1 MTIKKKLLCIHE
13 VFLILSYPIS
23 ILLHLSIFM
32 FFLHSS
38 VLIIY
43 WSKFIDV
50 FQWYQ
55 DSPTATTLLKNY
67 TLHTGPDMIA
77 VFHARWHGRFTEIRA
92 TWGERNFIERI
103 KVSVFLMAVLA
114 IETTQ
119 ESQINLEGKES
130 SSILKNEFS
139 SRTDLSTFTSI
150 ATKFLEQS
158 NGELSL
164 VFPVLK
170 STSHFLS

>member
-1 MTIKKKLLCIHE
+1 
-13 VFLILSYPIS
+13 
-23 ILLHLSIFM
+23 
-32 FFLHSS
+32 
-38 VLIIY
+38 
-43 WSKFIDV
+43 
-50 FQWYQ
+50 
-55 DSPTATTLLKNY
+55 
-67 TLHTGPDMIA
+67 MIA

-92 TWGERNFIERI
+92 TSGERNFIERI

-158 NGELSL
+158 NGETSL